1 MGIPT
6 CAMRARIDEMV
17 EVAEGWRPS
26 PSLTISYLFAS
37 EFEEKA

>member
-6 CAMRARIDEMV
+6 CAMRARID